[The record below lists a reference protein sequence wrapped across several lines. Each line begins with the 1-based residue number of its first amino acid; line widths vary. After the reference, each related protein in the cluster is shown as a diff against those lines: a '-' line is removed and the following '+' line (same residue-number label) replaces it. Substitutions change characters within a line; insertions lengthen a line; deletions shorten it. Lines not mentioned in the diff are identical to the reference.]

1 MKTTADVTPRF
12 RKLKNQ
18 KVKIFWHPCH
28 VCGDVWGASF
38 GENFEPKKIS
48 LALGIVESAMKK
60 NKTGRKIYDNFNSCR
75 KAWCKR

>member
-1 MKTTADVTPRF
+1 MKTTTDVTPRF

-38 GENFEPKKIS
+38 GENFEPKKNKF
-48 LALGIVESAMKK
+48 GTWYCGKCYDRKQNREKK
-60 NKTGRKIYDNFNSCR
+60 I
-75 KAWCKR
+75 